1 MKRNA
6 LLRALCAVLCAAM
19 LLGALAVSLP
29 ATVAAPAEAVSA
41 EAPARPVSSTP
52 NFFDTVV
59 DFFFRNFG
67 FIGFVFDPYQF
78 TIINQKPVF
87 QWGLGFNDIY
97 DVFPW
102 VVNVWADTIRCE
114 FNYKGQDWRI
124 QLWKGGYGVFLAT
137 GGEIG
142 IYTKPEGLA
151 VEHYN
156 APLSQSDWL
165 YLKYT
170 IYNRG
175 QKLFTRPSPYLAGDE
190 GPYWWAPGYKVLSIC
205 TDFLSSPR
213 KNVIM
218 DATIE
223 LKDKEMARLFIGALK
238 DKGFTQLKQGKLALS
253 TPEKYQLLSD
263 GKSVRLIWQNINES
277 WF

>member
-6 LLRALCAVLCAAM
+6 CIRILCAVLCAVV
-19 LLGALAVSLP
+19 LGASAAPLP
-29 ATVAAPAEAVSA
+29 AAAPA
-41 EAPARPVSSTP
+41 PQARPVASSP
-52 NFFDTVV
+52 GFFDTVV

-67 FIGFVFDPYQF
+67 FIGFIYDPYQG

-87 QWGLGFNDIY
+87 QWGLGFNNVY

-114 FNYKGQDWRI
+114 FNYDSKDWRI

-142 IYTKPEGLA
+142 IYTKPVGLP

-156 APLSQSDWL
+156 APVSQSEWL
-165 YLKYT
+165 YLTYT

-175 QKLFTRPSPYLAGDE
+175 KKLFTRPSPKLAGDE
-190 GPYWWAPGYKVLSIC
+190 GPYWWAPGYKVLSFC

-213 KNVIM
+213 RNVVM
-218 DATIE
+218 DAAIE
-223 LKDKEMARLFIGALK
+223 LHSAEMARLFIGALK
-238 DKGFTQLKQGKLALS
+238 EKGFAALEAGSLSLS

-263 GKSVRLIWQNINES
+263 GKTVRLIWQNVNEGY
-277 WF
+277 F